1 MTTLTIDQIEQVQA
15 QAQQEEM
22 PRALAVLR
30 ERMAATGDAKNAAK
44 MAELSEKWEQGAFAI
59 AFCGHFSAGKS
70 SMINKLLGADI
81 LPSSPIPTSANIVEI
96 KGGAEKKALAY
107 LTDGDAIEFDL
118 DTELEQIKNYAADGN
133 KVVKIEI
140 THPSELLGEH
150 VSVMDTPGID
160 STDDAHKVSTESA
173 LHLADVIFY
182 VMDYNHVQSELNFS
196 FTKTLKD
203 RGKPVYLVVNQID
216 KHMDFELD
224 FDEYR
229 DSVIEGFATWG
240 IEPDGLF
247 FTSLME
253 EDHDENMFD
262 QLQDKL
268 RELFAD
274 KGDLLTNSVVAS
286 GLYLIEEHAKVQAAN
301 HAERKGELREF
312 LESFGDYEQ
321 IIAEASVLELE
332 YEAWRTAPANLED
345 DMKKAIGTLLDNAKI
360 TPFQTTE
367 KAGAYIASRRPGFK
381 VGFLFGT
388 AKKTQDEIEQR
399 LQALYADLKEQVQT
413 NIDWHI
419 RGILIKEVEQYN
431 LHDEAYN
438 NAVTNE
444 FQVAFQPELL
454 ANAVKEGGLSSEEYM
469 YQYAKDIAAE
479 IKTLY
484 RLEAQRFIEMGV
496 ALANSRLE
504 ADGAVHR
511 DVIAKGQQILAAQ
524 KEIDELEQAEQ
535 GDMQALIGILSGK
548 EA

>member
-15 QAQQEEM
+15 EARQDEM

-30 ERMAATGDAKNAAK
+30 ERMAAAGDEKNAAK
-44 MAELSEKWEQGAFAI
+44 VAELSEKWEQGAFAI

-96 KGGAEKKALAY
+96 RGGAEKKALAY

-118 DTELEQIKNYAADGN
+118 DTELEKIKNYAADGN
-133 KVVKIEI
+133 TVVKIEI

-229 DSVIEGFATWG
+229 ESVIEGFATWG

-274 KGDLLTNSVVAS
+274 KGALLKNSVVAS
-286 GLYLIEEHAKVQAAN
+286 GLYLIEEHAKVQAAQN
-301 HAERKGELREF
+301 AERKAELHEF
-312 LESFGDYEQ
+312 LESFGDYMQ
-321 IIAEASVLELE
+321 ISCDASVLGEE
-332 YEAWRTAPANLED
+332 YEAWRTAPPDLED
-345 DMKKAIGTLLDNAKI
+345 DMKKAVATLLDNAKI

-381 VGFLFGT
+381 VGFLFGS
-388 AKKTQDEIEQR
+388 AKKTQEEIDNR
-399 LQALYADLKEQVQT
+399 LQALYTDLQDKVQT

-419 RGILIKEVEQYN
+419 RGILIKEVERYS
-431 LHDEAYN
+431 LRDEAFN
-438 NAVTNE
+438 NAVTDE
-444 FQVAFQPELL
+444 FRVDFQPELL

-469 YQYAKDIAAE
+469 YQYAKDISAE
-479 IKTLY
+479 IKALY

-496 ALANSRLE
+496 ALANRRWE
-504 ADGAVHR
+504 VDGAEHR
-511 DVIAKGQQILAAQ
+511 EVIAKGKQIWAAQ
-524 KEIDELEQAEQ
+524 EEIYKLEQAEQ
-535 GDMQALIGILSGK
+535 GAVQALISILSGK